1 MRACLIPA
9 SRVAGMCEN
18 RDMTHFLANPL
29 SDRRALVVVAL
40 LGFFSGLPLALS
52 GSTLQAWLTVAG
64 VDLKTIGA
72 LSLVG
77 WPYLLKFLWA
87 PMLDRWQ
94 PLGLGRRRSWLVL
107 TQASLAA
114 VLALCALFDPTQ
126 SVWPLVGLAL
136 ALATLS
142 ATQDVAIDAF
152 RTEALT
158 PAARGLG
165 TGYSVAAYRLAMFAS
180 GAGALMLADRWGFRV
195 TYLWMAGLMLV
206 GCLVSLIAREPAIPE
221 TLRPANREESGLA
234 APLRQLLG
242 RSRLLPLLL
251 FVVLY
256 KLGDQFAGAL
266 AQTFFIR
273 GQGFSLTEIG
283 AIYKGVGIVAALAG
297 GILGGA
303 LMLRMSL
310 WRALM
315 VFGALQALTNIG
327 FLVLAL
333 GSKSLTGMMLV
344 VMLENFCGGM
354 GTCAHVALI
363 MALCD
368 ARYTATQFALL
379 SALASVGRVVLGP
392 IAGLVAGWGWPVF
405 FAVSCGLALPA
416 LLLLWSI
423 RPTVEA
429 ALPESQP

>member
-1 MRACLIPA
+1 
-9 SRVAGMCEN
+9 
-18 RDMTHFLANPL
+18 
-29 SDRRALVVVAL
+29 
-40 LGFFSGLPLALS
+40 
-52 GSTLQAWLTVAG
+52 
-64 VDLKTIGA
+64 
-72 LSLVG
+72 
-77 WPYLLKFLWA
+77 
-87 PMLDRWQ
+87 
-94 PLGLGRRRSWLVL
+94 
-107 TQASLAA
+107 

-242 RSRLLPLLL
+242 RSHLLPLLL

>member
-1 MRACLIPA
+1 
-9 SRVAGMCEN
+9 
-18 RDMTHFLANPL
+18 MTQFLANPL

-165 TGYSVAAYRLAMFAS
+165 TLDG
-180 GAGALMLADRWGFRV
+180 
-195 TYLWMAGLMLV
+195 
-206 GCLVSLIAREPAIPE
+206 
-221 TLRPANREESGLA
+221 RP
-234 APLRQLLG
+234 
-242 RSRLLPLLL
+242 
-251 FVVLY
+251 
-256 KLGDQFAGAL
+256 D
-266 AQTFFIR
+266 
-273 GQGFSLTEIG
+273 
-283 AIYKGVGIVAALAG
+283 AG
-297 GILGGA
+297 G
-303 LMLRMSL
+303 
-310 WRALM
+310 
-315 VFGALQALTNIG
+315 
-327 FLVLAL
+327 
-333 GSKSLTGMMLV
+333 
-344 VMLENFCGGM
+344 
-354 GTCAHVALI
+354 
-363 MALCD
+363 
-368 ARYTATQFALL
+368 
-379 SALASVGRVVLGP
+379 
-392 IAGLVAGWGWPVF
+392 
-405 FAVSCGLALPA
+405 VSGVSDC
-416 LLLLWSI
+416 S
-423 RPTVEA
+423 
-429 ALPESQP
+429 

>member
-1 MRACLIPA
+1 
-9 SRVAGMCEN
+9 
-18 RDMTHFLANPL
+18 
-29 SDRRALVVVAL
+29 
-40 LGFFSGLPLALS
+40 
-52 GSTLQAWLTVAG
+52 
-64 VDLKTIGA
+64 
-72 LSLVG
+72 
-77 WPYLLKFLWA
+77 
-87 PMLDRWQ
+87 
-94 PLGLGRRRSWLVL
+94 
-107 TQASLAA
+107 
-114 VLALCALFDPTQ
+114 
-126 SVWPLVGLAL
+126 
-136 ALATLS
+136 
-142 ATQDVAIDAF
+142 
-152 RTEALT
+152 
-158 PAARGLG
+158 
-165 TGYSVAAYRLAMFAS
+165 
-180 GAGALMLADRWGFRV
+180 
-195 TYLWMAGLMLV
+195 
-206 GCLVSLIAREPAIPE
+206 
-221 TLRPANREESGLA
+221 LRPANREESGLA

-242 RSRLLPLLL
+242 RSRLLRLLL

-303 LMLRMSL
+303 LMLRISL

-315 VFGALQALTNIG
+315 VFGALQALTNLG

-416 LLLLWSI
+416 LLLLWTI
-423 RPTVEA
+423 RPAVEG
-429 ALPESQP
+429 ALPEGQP